1 MNAWSKGQAHRV
13 KECKKSRRD
22 SSAAPSRCAVT
33 SLNETALHSRREL
46 CALSSAQP
54 LVYLS
59 SHWRKC
65 SGITG
70 ISVSSLFG
78 MRLQYL
84 AVWTVKRQISAQTSI
99 NDWFESFRF
108 LSYYSFGPHK
118 LLMVLHSLSASLWF
132 FWPARD
138 FDGTPPISFKDSF
151 IHSTLNFR
159 FTLYR

>member
-1 MNAWSKGQAHRV
+1 MVKRSSSQGKRV
-13 KECKKSRRD
+13 QNVATRQQCGAVSLRCDVTQRD
-22 SSAAPSRCAVT
+22 GA
-33 SLNETALHSRREL
+33 
-46 CALSSAQP
+46 AQP
-54 LVYLS
+54 AWVMRSFECPASSLS
-59 SHWRKC
+59 LYSHWRKC

-118 LLMVLHSLSASLWF
+118 LLMVLRSLSASLWF